1 MSKEEI
7 EKMLKEY
14 FAEIS
19 RNLVEA
25 LVRAKETGE
34 LGEDYKGGRGG

>member
-25 LVRAKETGE
+25 LVRAKEKE
-34 LGEDYKGGRGG
+34 MEREE